1 MSSTVVQVSASVLAR
16 ALTTPLGGVGVSVIG
31 DWSKSKYKDLAG
43 IIRIIYVLGPGAA
56 CPMDDGCGYQYG
68 NSM

>member
-16 ALTTPLGGVGVSVIG
+16 ALTTPLGGVGASVIG
-31 DWSKSKYKDLAG
+31 DLNKGKHKDLAG
-43 IIRIIYVLGPGAA
+43 IIRVIYVLGPGAA
-56 CPMDDGCGYQYG
+56 CPMDGGCGYQYG